1 MNAQADLGMARI
13 YEQDFFAHVD
23 SLTPNTSVASIAD
36 DIMKC
41 AFIIFLKENKTNMA
55 DYLHGILTLISL

>member
-1 MNAQADLGMARI
+1 MARI

-23 SLTPNTSVASIAD
+23 SLTRNTSVASITD
-36 DIMKC
+36 NIMKC

-55 DYLHGILTLISL
+55 DYSISFNFSEK